1 MVNGTRLIITLYHH
15 PNDTFS
21 LILFSH
27 FLILRNHKAIV
38 GLKNLKPPVVI
49 GFSWSEFKNSLEDK
63 WHSNS
68 RNQVN
73 RHVNLTESGRQLHR
87 SCYLYTKSHFSVFDI
102 QRRWEQSDEVNI
114 SRTSHYED
122 RCRDRTAPST
132 EKCPLFESSSL
143 KKIQRVW
150 IIYMIDLSFFSSFC
164 PAMNFFMEE
173 PIDIKFVIEMEN
185 VSSRMRTLIL
195 IVVEKNRTVSLGTKC
210 DSCCFRILLLKLLWR
225 WLTTEQI
232 SSSI

>member
-1 MVNGTRLIITLYHH
+1 MHRWSITQSGRRRLTVVLFSENPICTLCELWSKRIQFEQQTLVCANCESMQWLRSSGMKLKSSWCAESWETSVAKEWALLESQIAGSSGQWYKVDYYSILYHH

-27 FLILRNHKAIV
+27 FLILWNHKAIV
-38 GLKNLKPPVVI
+38 GLKNLKLPVVI
-49 GFSWSEFKNSLEDK
+49 GFSWSELKNSLEDK
-63 WHSNS
+63 WHSNP

-122 RCRDRTAPST
+122 RSRDRTAPST
-132 EKCPLFESSSL
+132 E
-143 KKIQRVW
+143 
-150 IIYMIDLSFFSSFC
+150 
-164 PAMNFFMEE
+164 
-173 PIDIKFVIEMEN
+173 N
-185 VSSRMRTLIL
+185 VRYFK
-195 IVVEKNRTVSLGTKC
+195 V
-210 DSCCFRILLLKLLWR
+210 
-225 WLTTEQI
+225 QA
-232 SSSI
+232 